1 MLVEIFAPH
10 GFVTGTVGF
19 LAIVA
24 SLAGIVD
31 LPVQITGAALLIV
44 GMILLGLELK
54 ISSHGALT
62 AFGLIAFIAGSFLV
76 LPRIPGFTISAW
88 AIVTVGIL
96 WAIMLGGAV
105 RLVMRSLHAPVLTGT
120 QRVAGQTG
128 VAKTDI
134 APRGVVLVNGEDWD
148 AMSDLAPISRGE
160 RIAVDF
166 VEGLTLH
173 VRKLT

>member
-1 MLVEIFAPH
+1 
-10 GFVTGTVGF
+10 
-19 LAIVA
+19 
-24 SLAGIVD
+24 
-31 LPVQITGAALLIV
+31 
-44 GMILLGLELK
+44 
-54 ISSHGALT
+54 
-62 AFGLIAFIAGSFLV
+62 
-76 LPRIPGFTISAW
+76 
-88 AIVTVGIL
+88 
-96 WAIMLGGAV
+96 MLGGAV